1 MNLSTKQTQRHK
13 EQTCHCQE
21 GGGGEGKDW
30 DFGISRYKLL
40 YIECKN
46 NKVLQY
52 NTGNYIQYPVINY
65 NRKDCGKECVYICV
79 TESYCC
85 VAETNTALYTNYT

>member
-1 MNLSTKQTQRHK
+1 MTQMNLCTKQK
-13 EQTCHCQE
+13 QTHRVVARRDQVW
-21 GGGGEGKDW
+21 GRVDW
-30 DFGISRYKLL
+30 EFGISRYKLL

-85 VAETNTALYTNYT
+85 IAETNTTLYINYT